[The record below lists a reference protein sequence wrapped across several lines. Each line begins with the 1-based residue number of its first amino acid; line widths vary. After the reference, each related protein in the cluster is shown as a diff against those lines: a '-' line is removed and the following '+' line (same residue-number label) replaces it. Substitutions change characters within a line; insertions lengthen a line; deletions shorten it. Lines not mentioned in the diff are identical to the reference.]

1 MVSICNIIQLVHLK
15 RLTYSRVLISSGWV
29 SRSWWSLK
37 PGPSPPVLGQV
48 TKVSQH
54 SVSIFHPPD
63 SPGNSLGKSISSW
76 EVELAFPPRCWE
88 PALLNH
94 PVTRVLNRVRIL
106 WQGWDL
112 HSPFYVIILT
122 VSVVV
127 RQRRQPGSPIH
138 NLQLN
143 QILIFVKT
151 IANSIR
157 NSKRSIDQSGHIQ
170 LALIGTSPERYILY
184 LKSRDTQRGVKF
196 FLDFE
201 KHQSNSF

>member
-1 MVSICNIIQLVHLK
+1 MATICNIIQLVHLK
-15 RLTYSRVLISSGWV
+15 RLTYSRALISSGWV

-37 PGPSPPVLGQV
+37 PGPSRPVLGQV

-54 SVSIFHPPD
+54 PVSIFHPPC
-63 SPGNSLGKSISSW
+63 PPKQLGKSTRSW
-76 EVELAFPPRCWE
+76 EVELALPPRCWE

-94 PVTRVLNRVRIL
+94 SCHKSKQRRNSVTRVRFAQPPLGHYI
-106 WQGWDL
+106 D
-112 HSPFYVIILT
+112 SII
-122 VSVVV
+122 VV
-127 RQRRQPGSPIH
+127 RQRMQTGSPIH

-157 NSKRSIDQSGHIQ
+157 NSKRSMDQSGHIQ

-201 KHQSNSF
+201 KHQSPSF